1 MDAKLT
7 KIYDAIKK
15 IYKCTCKKSSANN
28 VKANNAMAATRGRSA
43 EPKKR
48 AETNKTRAASVRRK
62 NSATVLKEAG
72 VPASG
77 ANISVFNGAR
87 AKGMNQ
93 NAAIALVRTMKNAR
107 SKARKNAT
115 LAKKAATRKPS
126 NSSLSSL
133 SD

>member
-15 IYKCTCKKSSANN
+15 IYKCTCKKTDT
-28 VKANNAMAATRGRSA
+28 NNAMAATRGRSA

-48 AETNKTRAASVRRK
+48 ANTNKTRAASARRK
-62 NSATVLKEAG
+62 NSATILKEAG

-115 LAKKAATRKPS
+115 AAKKAATKKPS

>member
-15 IYKCTCKKSSANN
+15 IYKCTCKKSDSANVKPAN
-28 VKANNAMAATRGRSA
+28 VTRGRSA

-48 AETNKTRAASVRRK
+48 INSNKTRAESAARK
-62 NSATVLKEAG
+62 NAATILKEAG
-72 VPASG
+72 IAPSG
-77 ANISVFNGAR
+77 ANISVFKGAR
-87 AKGMNQ
+87 KSMNQ
-93 NAAIALVRTMKNAR
+93 AAAINYVKTMKNAR

-115 LAKKAATRKPS
+115 AAKKAATKKPS